1 MVNIQKVLGVCV
13 IGICV
18 LASSA
23 GFAASVC
30 PDSGAYPTNGCNLPG
45 LAAGSFPYFTQG
57 VDVKLNSKDNGDFSF
72 KASYGGSG
80 ISEFVVDSTTSYSI
94 DNTFFQ
100 FKANGKHGD
109 VVNGSVRIMGNIG
122 GKPGRQTL
130 MTADLTGVWDY
141 SGGLIGFNTMNIQC
155 GDAILALVNCT
166 SSEVIYFSLQDALVP
181 GGMKGKFET
190 TGLAVTSVPVPAAV
204 WLFGSGLV
212 GLIGVSRRKH
222 T

>member
-1 MVNIQKVLGVCV
+1 MVNKIQYMLGLCAMAVLTLG
-13 IGICV
+13 
-18 LASSA
+18 SSA
-23 GFAASVC
+23 AQSAC
-30 PDSGAYPTNGCNLPG
+30 PDAGQYPSNGCSLPG
-45 LAAGSFPYFTQG
+45 LVGGSFPYFTQG

-80 ISEFVVDSTTSYSI
+80 TSEFWVDQNNSYSI

-100 FKANGKHGD
+100 FKANAKHGD
-109 VVNGSVRIMGNIG
+109 VVDGSVRIMGNLG

-155 GDAILALVNCT
+155 GDAILVLVNCT

-212 GLIGVSRRKH
+212 GLIGVSRRKR